1 MFGLRTTQKSL
12 QWICLNNARP
22 LSFTSQVMKD
32 TFVRDKPHLNVG
44 TIGHVDHGKT
54 TLTAAIT
61 KCLHESYPE
70 LNAFKD
76 YAKIDNAPEEQKRG
90 ITINASHVEYQTENR
105 HYSHVD
111 CPGHA
116 DYIKNMIAGTST
128 MDGGILVISAADGVM
143 PQTREHIV
151 LAKQIGIEHIVV
163 FINKCD
169 TVDDEMIELVEMEV
183 REELSMYGYDGDEI
197 PVIAGSALCEIENTQ
212 PELGRERILELIE
225 AVDTN
230 VPEPE
235 RNPDEPLF
243 MSIETVYQIAGR
255 GTVATGTVETGTAK
269 KGERVDVLGYGRSH
283 NTSITGMETYLKTL
297 DMLYPGDNAGVL
309 LKGLQR
315 TDIRRGMV
323 ICKPG
328 SIEPALKVRA
338 SIYILTKDEGGTGK
352 PLKHM
357 GQEMIFSRTFD
368 CMAAT
373 NYDNPDQRIMPGE
386 NGEMNLVF
394 RTPMVIKKGDKFTI
408 RSGKTTIGTGVITD
422 LINDVTEKQVT
433 EWFGMKAA
441 LKTAL

>member
-22 LSFTSQVMKD
+22 LSFTCSLMKD

-54 TLTAAIT
+54 TLTAAIS
-61 KCLHESYPE
+61 KCLHEAYPD

-116 DYIKNMIAGTST
+116 DFIKNMIAGTSS

-169 TVDDEMIELVEMEV
+169 TVDEEMIELVEMEV
-183 REELSMYGYDGDEI
+183 REELSTYGYDGDEV
-197 PVIAGSALCEIENTQ
+197 PVIAGSALCEIENTN
-212 PELGRERILELIE
+212 PELGREKILELINC
-225 AVDTN
+225 VDEN
-230 VPEPE
+230 IPVPE

-243 MSIETVYQIAGR
+243 MSIESVYQIAGR
-255 GTVATGTVETGTAK
+255 GTVATGTVETGSAK
-269 KGERVDVLGYGRSH
+269 KGERVEILGYGRRH
-283 NTSITGMETYLKTL
+283 NTQIAGMETYLKTL
-297 DMLYPGDNAGVL
+297 NELFPGDNAGVL

-315 TDIRRGMV
+315 SDIRRGMV
-323 ICKPG
+323 ICEPG
-328 SIEPALKVRA
+328 SIEPALKIRA

-386 NGEMNLVF
+386 NGEMTLIF
-394 RTPMVIKKGDKFTI
+394 RTPMVMKKGDKFTI
-408 RSGKTTIGTGVITD
+408 RSGKTTIGTGVCTSI
-422 LINDVTEKQVT
+422 INDVTEKQVT
-433 EWFGMKAA
+433 EWFGTKAA
-441 LKTAL
+441 LKTQI